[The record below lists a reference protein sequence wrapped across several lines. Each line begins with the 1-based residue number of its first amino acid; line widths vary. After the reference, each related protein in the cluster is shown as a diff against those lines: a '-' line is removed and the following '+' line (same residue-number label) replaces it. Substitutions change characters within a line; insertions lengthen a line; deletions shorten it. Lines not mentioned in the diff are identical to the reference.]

1 MADGEDISL
10 LLKYFSL
17 SESQKAQFIE
27 LGKLYHDW
35 NQKINLISRK
45 DMEQLYLHHIL
56 HSLSIAKLIQ
66 FKPGTRIIDVGTGGG
81 LPGLP
86 LAIMFPESAF
96 LLIDST
102 GKKIMVVQDI
112 IQKLGLDNAAA
123 EHARAEEIREQADFV
138 TGRAVSD
145 IQEFYNNVRG
155 LLRRNGMHNSRD
167 VMHRGRDAM
176 HGVSTMSNGIIYLKG
191 GDIKTELGRLAGKAR
206 IYPIGKWFSESY
218 FESKMIVHI
227 RL

>member
-1 MADGEDISL
+1 MIEGDDVSL
-10 LLKYFSL
+10 LLKYFPL
-17 SESQKAQFIE
+17 TEAQKAQFTE
-27 LGKLYHDW
+27 LGKLYHEW

-45 DMEQLYLHHIL
+45 DMEHLFLHHIL

-81 LPGLP
+81 LPGIP

-112 IQKLGLDNAAA
+112 VQKLKLDNTIAYQ
-123 EHARAEEIREQADFV
+123 ARAEEIKETTDFV

-145 IQEFYNNVRG
+145 MQEFYNNVRHLIAYKG
-155 LLRRNGMHNSRD
+155 NNTLN
-167 VMHRGRDAM
+167 
-176 HGVSTMSNGIIYLKG
+176 NGIIYLKG
-191 GDIKTELGRLAGKAR
+191 GDLKKELGKLAGDAR
-206 IYPIGKWFSESY
+206 ITPINKWFTEEY
-218 FESKMIVHI
+218 FESKMIVHL
-227 RL
+227 RTT